1 MSRRSDIF
9 FVRHGETH
17 WNVEGRF
24 QGQSDS
30 ALTDRGR
37 RQAAQV
43 GDRLYGLLGERAFT
57 LLLSPLGRA
66 QETAWIGASRFPIA
80 VSQIV
85 DPRLVEVILGAWD
98 GVTMTDIDA
107 LWPGALD
114 GGDPFDWYFRA
125 PDGESFEAVQAR
137 AQEWLFDVGTGAGP
151 VIAISHG
158 LTGRVIR
165 GVFAGLDQGSML
177 RLPVSQSALW
187 QLHGG
192 TVTEIEL

>member
-1 MSRRSDIF
+1 MGRRSDIF
-9 FVRHGETH
+9 LVRHGETD
-17 WNVEGRF
+17 WNVEDRF
-24 QGQSDS
+24 QGQKDS

-37 RQAAQV
+37 RQAVLV

-57 LLLSPLGRA
+57 LLVSPLGRA
-66 QETAWIGASRFPIA
+66 QETARIVASRFPVA

-85 DPRLVEVILGAWD
+85 DPRLVEVTLGAWD
-98 GVTMTDIDA
+98 GLTMTDIDA

-114 GGDPFDWYFRA
+114 GSDPFDWYFRA
-125 PDGESFEAVQAR
+125 PDGESFEAAQAR
-137 AQEWLFDVGTGAGP
+137 AQEWLFDVGTVAGP

-177 RLPVSQSALW
+177 RVPVSQSVVW
-187 QLHGG
+187 QLHDG